1 MLCCGDPPVHAVMS
15 PDLQAA
21 YGAIQWGA
29 EEWLEILKD
38 RKLQLETGEAEMKPK
53 LIGHSELD

>member
-15 PDLQAA
+15 LDLKAA
-21 YGAIQWGA
+21 YGAIQQGA

-53 LIGHSELD
+53 LT